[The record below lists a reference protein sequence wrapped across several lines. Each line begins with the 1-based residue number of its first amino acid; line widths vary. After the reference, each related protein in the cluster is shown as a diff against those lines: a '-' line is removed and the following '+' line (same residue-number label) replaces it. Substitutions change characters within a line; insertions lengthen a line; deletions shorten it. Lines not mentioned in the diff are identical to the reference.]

1 MEKRTRRI
9 VAELCGVGIGAGFA
23 SGQELA
29 AFFARFG
36 AWSWLGVTAAVAVM
50 GSACYGL
57 MRRPGLAGMPEKW
70 HGRWMAQLWRGM
82 FASLMLV
89 TGGAML
95 AAGGEIAGLLLPFHS
110 AQALG
115 LGGTLLM
122 AWVLAQR
129 EGTALARVSR
139 MLIAALAIV
148 LAAGMFLP
156 VESMISLEHPPV
168 WQSLPMGV
176 CYGGFNAALAAPLM
190 ARAGESLPP
199 DQRRRC
205 AGLFTAVTALL
216 LAWGN
221 GVLLRHGGLIHQE
234 LPFVH
239 LLAGLGKAGYVLGG
253 LALYLA
259 ALTTLSACMKSLRTL
274 LGSWAFAGY
283 GALAILSLGGMGAIV
298 SVAYPILGGG
308 CALMLALALMQK
320 S

>member
-9 VAELCGVGIGAGFA
+9 AAELCGVGIGAGFA

-36 AWSWLGVTAAVAVM
+36 AWSWLGVAAAVAVM
-50 GSACYGL
+50 GGACYGL

-70 HGRWMAQLWRGM
+70 QGCWLAQLWRGM
-82 FASLMLV
+82 FASLMIV

-95 AAGGEIAGLLLPFHS
+95 AAGGETAGLLLPFRGAH
-110 AQALG
+110 ALG
-115 LGGTLLM
+115 LGGTLLL
-122 AWVLAQR
+122 AWMLARR

-139 MLIAALAIV
+139 MLIGALAIV

-156 VESMISLEHPPV
+156 VKNVVSLEHPPV

-205 AGLFTAVTALL
+205 VGIFTAVTAFL

-221 GVLLRHGGLIHQE
+221 GALLRHGGLIHQE

-274 LGSWAFAGY
+274 LGPWACAGCA
-283 GALAILSLGGMGAIV
+283 ALAILSLGGMGTIV

-308 CALMLALALMQK
+308 CALLLALAQK